1 MLAGLSFVFS
11 KYGKLWNKTGHGSAV
26 IPTQIHVNTETMI
39 LNFVTAFWRCYIRI
53 IQVSYRSFYFLNK
66 AL

>member
-26 IPTQIHVNTETMI
+26 IPTQILVNTEIMI
-39 LNFVTAFWRCYIRI
+39 MNFVTVF
-53 IQVSYRSFYFLNK
+53 
-66 AL
+66 